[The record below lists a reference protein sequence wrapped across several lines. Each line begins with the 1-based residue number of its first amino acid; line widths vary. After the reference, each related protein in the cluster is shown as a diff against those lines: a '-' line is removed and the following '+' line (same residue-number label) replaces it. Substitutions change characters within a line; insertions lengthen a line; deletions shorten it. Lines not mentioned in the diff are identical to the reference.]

1 MGLVMHPQVPTFTHV
16 PHDTVCSPGLHLKNA
31 DTMNTSDYAAL
42 VAIDWG
48 DTEHVFALHTAETEL
63 ETGTIPASAECLHG
77 WLEQLGRRFR
87 HRLVALALEAGRSAV
102 VHALVQYPWLVL
114 YPVHPA
120 TSERFRKAFA
130 PSGAKDDL
138 PDAQV
143 LLQILAQH
151 RDQLRPLVLDTAQT
165 RELAALT
172 EVRRGAVDRR
182 TQLACELRSTLKTC
196 YPQALELCGD
206 DLWTAL
212 ALDFLTRWPE
222 LAALQTAKPATLR
235 AFYRAHRSVRPAVIA
250 QRLALI
256 DQARALTAD
265 RAVLDPAI
273 LQIQLL
279 AAVLRPLQ
287 THIEQ
292 IEARIAACFAAH
304 PEAPLFA
311 ALPGAGPTLAPRLL
325 VAFGTDR
332 ARYPD
337 ATNLQKYAGVA
348 PVKEKSGRQLWVHWR
363 WNAPKFLRQT
373 FVEWA
378 GQTIPQ
384 CAWAKA
390 YYLQQKHAGK
400 HHQTILR
407 GLAFKW
413 IRILWRC
420 WHDRV
425 PYDESRYLAALSQ
438 RHSPL
443 ARTLHLAA

>member
-1 MGLVMHPQVPTFTHV
+1 
-16 PHDTVCSPGLHLKNA
+16 
-31 DTMNTSDYAAL
+31 MNTSDYAAL

-48 DTEHVFALHTAETEL
+48 DTEHVFALQSAETEL
-63 ETGTIPASAECLHG
+63 ETGTICASAESLHG
-77 WLEQLGRRFR
+77 WLEQLGRRFH
-87 HRLVALALEAGRSAV
+87 HRPVALALEGGRSAV

-114 YPVHPA
+114 YPIHPA

-130 PSGAKDDL
+130 PSGAKDDR

-151 RDQLRPLVLDTAQT
+151 RAKLRPLTLDTAQT

-172 EVRRGAVDRR
+172 EIRRRAVDRR
-182 TQLACELRSTLKTC
+182 TQLACELQSTLKTC
-196 YPQALELCGD
+196 FPQALELCGD
-206 DLWTAL
+206 ALWTSL
-212 ALDFLTRWPE
+212 ALDFLARWPE
-222 LAALQTAKPATLR
+222 LAVLQATKPATVR

-250 QRLALI
+250 RRLALI
-256 DQARALTAD
+256 AQARPLTTD
-265 RAVLDPAI
+265 RAILDPAV

-279 AAVLRPLQ
+279 LAVLRPLQ
-287 THIEQ
+287 IHIEQ
-292 IEARIAACFAAH
+292 LEARIAARFAAH

-311 ALPGAGPTLAPRLL
+311 SLPGAGPTLAPRLL
-325 VAFGTDR
+325 AAFGTNR
-332 ARYPD
+332 SRYPT
-337 ATNLQKYAGVA
+337 AASLQKYAGVA

-378 GQTIPQ
+378 GQTIPK

-390 YYLQQKHAGK
+390 YYLQQKHADK
-400 HHQTILR
+400 HHHTILR

-420 WHDRV
+420 WYDRV
-425 PYDESRYLAALSQ
+425 PYDESRYLAALTQ
-438 RHSPL
+438 RRSPL
-443 ARTLHLAA
+443 AQTLHLAA